1 MCGTALVLVVSVP
14 LPDGQDSA
22 EAAPPL
28 CTAYQVST
36 ASGGSLST
44 LLRVQSPSWNP
55 VSQRQLDFA
64 VNAIGFARSQG
75 LTYGIA
81 SRGRSGPFRHVAHVV
96 TIDNQG
102 RATDLGPVRTTG
114 PVRLPHS
121 GFLDTY
127 AGAVSGSRLYLRDD
141 STLYALDINPA
152 SPTFLGVLSS
162 VRMRPSW
169 PVEGV
174 DDFAVNEADGQLYG
188 VSSSGPLHG
197 ILVRIN
203 PSTGAVTQLPTHPA
217 LPGSS
222 TYGAVVIDS
231 ARTMYALNNN
241 THGASRVFQISLDGS
256 GATREVAQGP
266 RLVATDAAGCLAAPP
281 SPPPPPPP
289 PPPPTTTKPRPTT
302 TTTAPPTTTTTTPP
316 PTTEPPPPTTAPPPA
331 PPPKPKSKPLPVT
344 DLKKEEVAQS
354 SITPTRK
361 WAIATVVM
369 VMMGAGSAAAA
380 YRNRR

>member
-1 MCGTALVLVVSVP
+1 MCGTALVLVAVVP
-14 LPDGQDSA
+14 LPDG
-22 EAAPPL
+22 EAAPPV
-28 CTAYQVST
+28 CTAYQVRT
-36 ASGGSLST
+36 TGHGSLST

-81 SRGRSGPFRHVAHVV
+81 SRDRSGPFRHIAHVV

-102 RATDLGPVRTTG
+102 RVTDLGPVRKTG

-121 GFLDTY
+121 GFLDAY
-127 AGAVSGSRLYLRDD
+127 AGAASGNRLYLRDD
-141 STLYALDINPA
+141 STLYALDINPS
-152 SPTFLGVLSS
+152 SPTFLGVLSA

-203 PSTGAVTQLPTHPA
+203 PSTGAVTKLPTHPE
-217 LPGSS
+217 LPGWSS
-222 TYGAVVIDS
+222 YGAVVIDS
-231 ARTMYALNNN
+231 ARNMYALNNN
-241 THGASRVFQISLDGS
+241 SHGASRVFHISLDGS

-266 RLVATDAAGCLAAPP
+266 RVVAADGAGCLAAPP

-289 PPPPTTTKPRPTT
+289 PKPTPTTPRPTPTT
-302 TTTAPPTTTTTTPP
+302 TTTAPPTTTPP
-316 PTTEPPPPTTAPPPA
+316 VTTEPPPTTAPPPA
-331 PPPKPKSKPLPVT
+331 PPPKPKSKPLPVS
-344 DLKKEEVAQS
+344 DLKKKEVAQTS
-354 SITPTRK
+354 LTPARK
-361 WAIATVVM
+361 WTMATVIM
-369 VMMGAGSAAAA
+369 VMMGAGTAAAA